1 MIVTASI
8 FRSRIRGSSCRQPPQ
23 EHTINVVVTQLV
35 LFTILLFY
43 FRIYE
48 ESCFTLY
55 GETRVRTR
63 NEWLSCNLVCQLHSL
78 WCIRRVMLRHT
89 MPSNWDSLLHDNESS
104 KRWFTAW
111 LNNEISPN
119 SSMLQLLQYRRL
131 DLNGVKPGAINLMLQ
146 HCRDNNILGSHCTNM
161 GELQR
166 WLIVGGEVIHRH
178 VLYICVTNDGSV
190 WRSSTHIYRQMMQLW
205 QTLQK
210 V

>member
-48 ESCFTLY
+48 ESYFTLY

-63 NEWLSCNLVCQLHSL
+63 NEWLSCNLVYQLHSL
-78 WCIRRVMLRHT
+78 WCIHRVMLRHT

-119 SSMLQLLQYRRL
+119 SSMLQLLQYSRL

-161 GELQR
+161 GVTEVTHRWGWSHTSSRFVYLCNWR
-166 WLIVGGEVIHRH
+166 WLS
-178 VLYICVTNDGSV
+178 VT
-190 WRSSTHIYRQMMQLW
+190 
-205 QTLQK
+205 
-210 V
+210 